1 MKEFSACVDEVA
13 TASIRRDEAMMKEWC
28 LYQAPK
34 AIRKKARR
42 LQLMRRTGNDW
53 LDYGAKLSV
62 LIKELGFELRYYRDD
77 RGRRAL
83 VKEWRT

>member
-1 MKEFSACVDEVA
+1 
-13 TASIRRDEAMMKEWC
+13 
-28 LYQAPK
+28 
-34 AIRKKARR
+34 
-42 LQLMRRTGNDW
+42 MRRTGNDW